1 MYVSIIKKKFKGIKK
16 FKVKMSSYDD
26 EVDKILSRA
35 FDDIRKRINA
45 VISKREKNLL
55 KDVRITSTRLCKD
68 NKKEH
73 KDKKD
78 KKHKKSSSSRSS
90 SSTDS

>member
-1 MYVSIIKKKFKGIKK
+1 
-16 FKVKMSSYDD
+16 MSSYDD

-55 KDVRITSTRLCKD
+55 RDVKITSTRLCKD
-68 NKKEH
+68 NKK
-73 KDKKD
+73 DKRDNRD
-78 KKHKKSSSSRSS
+78 KRDQKHRKNSSSRSS
-90 SSTDS
+90 SSSSDD